1 MRVLLVEDE
10 PDLREV
16 VAAGLKAAGYAVDGA
31 HDWPEADFLLDLNA
45 YDCVVLDR
53 MLPSGDTLPALEHRR
68 RSGWTTPVLCLT
80 ALHTLSDRVDGFRS
94 GADDYLP
101 KPFAMEEL
109 VMRVGSLARRAGN
122 RLPVHLRHAGLE
134 LDAARREVRRD
145 GILLTLT
152 HKEYAVLRHLLVHR
166 ETVVTRAALVEHCWD
181 EMADPVSNVVDA
193 VVAGLRRKL
202 GPPPLIRTVRGHGFL
217 LGGEDDRDGDDG
229 DAPAHGRPGGR
240 RAPR

>member
-68 RSGWTTPVLCLT
+68 RSGWTTPR
-80 ALHTLSDRVDGFRS
+80 ALPHRAAHPLRPGRR
-94 GADDYLP
+94 LPLRRRRLPP

-193 VVAGLRRKL
+193 VVAGLRRKARPAAADPHRPRPRL
-202 GPPPLIRTVRGHGFL
+202 PARRRRRERRRRRRRPRPRPPRWPPGPR
-217 LGGEDDRDGDDG
+217 
-229 DAPAHGRPGGR
+229 
-240 RAPR
+240 